1 MAVAEADPAR
11 RIRFAE
17 RFGIPPE
24 QCYESWEPPP
34 EPKLADIAV
43 ICTQDRMHYGPTMQ
57 ALEKQ
62 YHVLLEKPMSPEPK
76 ECLEM
81 EQAAIRNNR
90 SLTICHV
97 LRYTPFGAPSNA

>member
-1 MAVAEADPAR
+1 MNPGSRAA
-11 RIRFAE
+11 
-17 RFGIPPE
+17 
-24 QCYESWEPPP
+24 

-43 ICTQDRMHYGPTMQ
+43 ICAGSHALWPMQ

-90 SLTICHV
+90 PYV
-97 LRYTPFGAPSNA
+97 MF